1 MFLKFIKF
9 LISITIIMYQSALYS
24 QSISSNKFDSKNFS
38 KYFSGIIAFEN
49 QNNSDALKF
58 FDSSKILLN
67 EHNPYLKKYISSL
80 VLENKI
86 SRAINLIK
94 NNKEKKNI
102 NFFDAYFLL
111 FIDSLKRDDFNNADK
126 FLIKAFRY
134 VKKDELNLA
143 ILETLKQYIHV
154 FQEKEFLKDE
164 KNFGNLSLIAKTFQ
178 KCFLNDPKTDSHFV
192 NLVEKVDE
200 DFSRYKFFYINYL
213 ISEDRIIEANKI
225 VKNINSINSTLLLS
239 QAKNWL
245 DEDNSIKFNN
255 VFSCQN
261 PNDIISEFLF
271 LISNLYSSY
280 DNLEKSNF
288 YLNLSNYLNPKFKFN
303 LTLIAENYYNEDDYI
318 ESKKILLKFNK
329 NDGIYNWYQIKK
341 RAKIIYQSDGEEESI
356 SFIISKFNTIKD
368 PSIRIVYDMANILK
382 NFKKF
387 ETAIGYYNEVISK
400 TKKFDIS
407 YAELLYRR
415 GGCYERIREYNKS
428 DQDLLKSLE
437 IKPNDAYVLNYLAYS
452 WLERNYKIEVAIEM
466 LERAHKEERNDPY
479 ILDSI
484 GWAYYLIG
492 DFIKA
497 EKFLTQAI
505 KLMPDDPIVNDHY
518 GDILWMM
525 DRKIQARYYWK
536 SVLAIED
543 ADEDMKKNINDK
555 LLFREYVLIYK
566 IKQLIILLLIK
577 LRTY

>member
-94 NNKEKKNI
+94 SNKEKKNI

-126 FLIKAFRY
+126 YLIKAFKY

-143 ILETLKQYIHV
+143 ILETLKQYIYV
-154 FQEKEFLKDE
+154 FKEKEFLKDE
-164 KNFGNLSLIAKTFQ
+164 KNFGNLTLIAKTFQ
-178 KCFLNDPKTDSHFV
+178 KCFLNDPKTDYHFV

-213 ISEDRIIEANKI
+213 ISKDRIIEANNI
-225 VKNINSINSTLLLS
+225 VENINSINSTLLLS

-245 DEDNSIKFNN
+245 DEDNLIKFNQ

-280 DNLEKSNF
+280 DNFEKSNF
-288 YLNLSNYLNPKFKFN
+288 YLNLSNFLNPKFIFN
-303 LTLIAENYYNEDDYI
+303 LSLVAENYYLNNNFEKA
-318 ESKKILLKFNK
+318 KKILKAFKKEDNF
-329 NDGIYNWYQIKK
+329 YYWYRIKIE
-341 RAKIIYQSDGEEESI
+341 AKIIAKKRNLNQSLNYVV
-356 SFIISKFNTIKD
+356 SKFNEINNPDEKMIFDLANFYKNSKEYELSIK
-368 PSIRIVYDMANILK
+368 YYTNILK
-382 NFKKF
+382 NLEDESILK
-387 ETAIGYYNEVISK
+387 S
-400 TKKFDIS
+400 D
-407 YAELLYRR
+407 LLYRR
-415 GGCYERIREYNKS
+415 GGSYERLGNYKKADE
-428 DQDLLKSLE
+428 DLLKSLKINPDE
-437 IKPNDAYVLNYLAYS
+437 PYVLNYLAYS
-452 WLERNYKIEVAIEM
+452 WLERDYKINEAIEM
-466 LERAHKEERNDPY
+466 LENAYSEEKNDPY
-479 ILDSI
+479 IIDSI
-484 GWAYYLIG
+484 GWGYFLINDYL
-492 DFIKA
+492 KA
-497 EKFLTQAI
+497 EKFLRRAI
-505 KLMPDDPIVNDHY
+505 ELMPEDPIVNDHY
-518 GDILWMM
+518 GDILWKL
-525 DRKIQARYYWK
+525 DRKIEARYFWNN
-536 SVLAIED
+536 VLKMDD
-543 ADEDMKKNINDK
+543 AERDMIDNIN
-555 LLFREYVLIYK
+555 IK
-566 IKQLIILLLIK
+566 IVEGLKK
-577 LRTY
+577 S